1 MLNLEQTKSK
11 FNETW
16 RIPSQLSREH
26 IPKRSLP
33 KDLKK
38 LENSRE
44 DQSGLGFTQE
54 REKLQFVRTR
64 DSRGFGTRIDGL
76 ESSQRVQQN
85 TNPRACLLQT
95 QNTPKEENSSP
106 KMQGRKGRTKT
117 QHTRVNLKPISFM
130 NLRGIHLYKARVIRP
145 SSTL

>member
-11 FNETW
+11 SIETW

-38 LENSRE
+38 LENSSE

-64 DSRGFGTRIDGL
+64 DSRGFATRLDGL

-85 TNPRACLLQT
+85 TNPSAYLLQT

-106 KMQGRKGRTKT
+106 KRKGGRGGRKLST
-117 QHTRVNLKPISFM
+117 Q
-130 NLRGIHLYKARVIRP
+130 G
-145 SSTL
+145 

>member
-1 MLNLEQTKSK
+1 MNISPRDL
-11 FNETW
+11 
-16 RIPSQLSREH
+16 SQR
-26 IPKRSLP
+26 
-33 KDLKK
+33 LKK

-64 DSRGFGTRIDGL
+64 DFRGFGTRIDGL

-85 TNPRACLLQT
+85 TNPRAYLLQT

-106 KMQGRKGRTKT
+106 KTNGRKGRTKT

-130 NLRGIHLYKARVIRP
+130 NLR
-145 SSTL
+145 